1 MDAEDPIKLE
11 LSDYSPIEGAVDTLR
26 AEIAQT
32 QTSRRGRF
40 GGKFFLAALSS
51 IPWVG
56 GYISALAS
64 FKIDE
69 ASVRENELQTEW
81 LEEHHKKLERLKKT
95 LAEVEM
101 RFLALGP
108 SIEERIESE
117 EYLTLVR
124 KAFRVWDAADTEEKR
139 LYVANVVTNSG
150 GAGGPHLN

>member
-11 LSDYSPIEGAVDTLR
+11 LSDYPPIEGAVDTLR
-26 AEIAQT
+26 AEIAQA

-69 ASVRENELQTEW
+69 ASVA
-81 LEEHHKKLERLKKT
+81 KT
-95 LAEVEM
+95 
-101 RFLALGP
+101 
-108 SIEERIESE
+108 SS
-117 EYLTLVR
+117 
-124 KAFRVWDAADTEEKR
+124 KR
-139 LYVANVVTNSG
+139 SG
-150 GAGGPHLN
+150 